1 VVERNQNLNTK
12 IAPRWSA
19 RTIRRGV
26 ALASLLVVG
35 CATPMPSTQPL
46 GRGIVPTTADTP
58 RPEKKRRDRVAH
70 AETHHHN
77 AANTPDGGAPP
88 AIAKEAT
95 ASESG
100 DSKGK
105 EKPTAAA
112 PQAANAQAFAGA
124 YSGDDVAT
132 YHLEGLPDR
141 VEKDPNAKLTVNT
154 TDAHSLTFVLIDS
167 SNGSDI
173 CSLSGKITDTGTTI
187 DPGQK
192 CFEQSGDD
200 SSTSATVTEGTATV
214 DGNRLVFEMNLDFS
228 MSIGDRELT
237 GTLQYRFQG
246 KR

>member
-1 VVERNQNLNTK
+1 MMG
-12 IAPRWSA
+12 A
-19 RTIRRGV
+19 
-26 ALASLLVVG
+26 ASLLVAG
-35 CATPMPSTQPL
+35 CAAPMPSAKPL
-46 GRGIVPTTADTP
+46 GRGLVPTTAEAPPTG
-58 RPEKKRRDRVAH
+58 KKRRDRIAH
-70 AETHHHN
+70 ADTKSHGASS
-77 AANTPDGGAPP
+77 AADGGATPV
-88 AIAKEAT
+88 AAKEVAAAEPADTKSKDKPAT
-95 ASESG
+95 AV
-100 DSKGK
+100 
-105 EKPTAAA
+105 
-112 PQAANAQAFAGA
+112 PQTANAQAFAGA

-141 VEKDPNAKLTVNT
+141 VEKDPNAKLTVKT
-154 TDAHSLTFVLIDS
+154 TDPHALTFVLIDS

-214 DGNRLVFEMNLDFS
+214 DGNHLVFEMNLDFS
-228 MSIGDRELT
+228 MSIGDRDLT